1 MNKKSRFVRW
11 LAAKVPYL
19 WILTGALHIPIANRM
34 IDQSWLS
41 GALGFAL
48 AGVCTLL
55 GFAMLAQ
62 AQDAKAAKAAEQPEV
77 HP

>member
-1 MNKKSRFVRW
+1 MNKKLRFVRW
-11 LAAKVPYL
+11 LAALVPYC
-19 WILTGALHIPIANRM
+19 WILVGALHIPIANRM
-34 IDQSWLS
+34 IDQSLLS
-41 GALGFAL
+41 GILGFAL
-48 AGVCTLL
+48 AVACTLL